1 MSQELITKIEEKL
14 GGAIDLMTF
23 DNAQQVVDYLS
34 RYIQFKN
41 LITTIIAG
49 VICFICI
56 VVALITYKR
65 IEETEWYKTDG
76 YTIAFIAVIFIG
88 IISGIVFIF
97 FLYDTIIAYNFPI
110 AAIVEWLRYGGINV
124 RR

>member
-110 AAIVEWLRYGGINV
+110 AAIVEWLR
-124 RR
+124 